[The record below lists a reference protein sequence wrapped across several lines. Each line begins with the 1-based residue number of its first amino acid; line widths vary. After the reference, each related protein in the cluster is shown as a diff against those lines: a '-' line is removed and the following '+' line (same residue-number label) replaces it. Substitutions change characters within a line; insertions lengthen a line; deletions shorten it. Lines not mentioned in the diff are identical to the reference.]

1 MIRTNNIS
9 EIFYRPKVDFYNSF
23 YNNVVAGL
31 TCEID
36 IGVVQVL
43 LSLSEWLRGSM
54 EEPAYYSRHVIA
66 LRDSL

>member
-1 MIRTNNIS
+1 MINTTDLS
-9 EIFYRPKVDFYNSF
+9 EIFYKPKDFYNSF

-36 IGVVQVL
+36 IGVVQVW